1 MMPLVYT
8 RREVPVRGFTLV
20 ETLVYLGVM
29 VLVASALVTTFLSLD
44 TTLLKN
50 RTDRSLTESASVSLE
65 RIVRAVRSAD
75 SIDIAGSTF
84 GISPGVLELTE
95 GATTTVFSLASGRLT
110 MSINGANQGP
120 LTSGAVT
127 VEELTFTRYAGAV
140 SELVRVALTLSAVSD
155 AASSTRTFYTSAVV
169 RGSYE

>member
-1 MMPLVYT
+1 MMSLLHT
-8 RREVPVRGFTLV
+8 QGKAPVRGFTLI

-50 RTDRSLTESASVSLE
+50 RIDRSLTESVSVSLE
-65 RIVRAVRSAD
+65 RISRAIRSAD
-75 SIDIAGSTF
+75 SVDIPGSTF
-84 GISPGVLELTE
+84 GTSPGVLKLTE
-95 GATTTVFSLASGRLT
+95 GATTTVFSLVSGRLT
-110 MSINGANQGP
+110 MSINGVDQGP
-120 LTSGAVT
+120 LTSEAVT
-127 VEELTFTRYAGAV
+127 VGELTFTRYAGAV

-155 AASSTRTFYTSAVV
+155 TASSTRTFYTSAVV